1 MPTLILQLLMTWEI
15 KEECQIAALCEI
27 QGLVEV
33 EVRGLDMTM
42 NVTRVST
49 TPMSTCI
56 RMIRFSSAYGIGG
69 VVNKSLVTQ
78 GRFYCGV
85 N

>member
-1 MPTLILQLLMTWEI
+1 
-15 KEECQIAALCEI
+15 
-27 QGLVEV
+27 
-33 EVRGLDMTM
+33 
-42 NVTRVST
+42 
-49 TPMSTCI
+49 MSTCI